1 MTPIVRNGVPVAAVL
16 HAPTV
21 VDDTFEHALGAA
33 ARLAVE
39 NERLHAE
46 VRAQLEALRQSR
58 MRITQ
63 RGDAERRRLERDL
76 HDGAQQR
83 LLALFYDL
91 KLAYAIA
98 EGEVAEQLDAAAV
111 EAQLA
116 LEELRQLAH
125 GIYPAILTE
134 AGLQPALASLADDAP
149 FVVELDVAD
158 KRYDA
163 SVEAAVYVAVRESVD
178 DAAARSATSLH
189 VFIEERGEA
198 LRLGIEDDGKPR
210 TTDLLHVQ
218 DRIGA
223 LGGTVEVGQRTLA
236 AVVPCG

>member
-1 MTPIVRNGVPVAAVL
+1 
-16 HAPTV
+16 
-21 VDDTFEHALGAA
+21 
-33 ARLAVE
+33 
-39 NERLHAE
+39 
-46 VRAQLEALRQSR
+46 

-91 KLAYAIA
+91 KLARAA
-98 EGEVAEQLDAAAV
+98 ANGEVAEQLEAAAA

-149 FVVELDVAD
+149 FVVELDASNR
-158 KRYDA
+158 RYDA
-163 SVEAAVYVAVRESVD
+163 SVEAAVYVAVREAVD
-178 DAAARSATSLH
+178 DAAARSATWLH
-189 VFIEERGEA
+189 VFIEECGEA
-198 LRLGIEDDGKPR
+198 VKLGIEDVGEPR
-210 TTDLLHVQ
+210 TSDLLHVQ

-223 LGGTVEVGQRTLA
+223 LGGTVEMGQRTLA